1 MFLYI
6 YVYCILLLIIWLLPM
21 FADDKR
27 LNLFDFLIIEILT
40 KNNQIKFTVI
50 IIVLFII
57 HKIYK
62 IYI

>member
-21 FADDKR
+21 FIDDEKINKL
-27 LNLFDFLIIEILT
+27 LNN
-40 KNNQIKFTVI
+40 KNQMIFTLI

-57 HKIYK
+57 HKI
-62 IYI
+62 

>member
-6 YVYCILLLIIWLLPM
+6 YVYCLLLLIIWLLPM

-27 LNLFDFLIIEILT
+27 LNLYDFLIIEILT
-40 KNNQIKFTVI
+40 KNNQKIFTVI

-57 HKIYK
+57 HKIYNN
-62 IYI
+62 YF